1 MTTPIN
7 TLPNEQSLKRV
18 LAVTEASYG
27 AGGTPVFQ
35 MYGDLVI
42 NKKHP
47 LIRSSDEAR
56 GSFSRNRNPRR
67 GPTAIDG
74 TFGKP
79 IGFEDLDQ
87 LKRYFLKKGGGS
99 RTDDTNTVH
108 GYTSTASAND
118 NTLDSWA
125 AEHFVDG
132 IPFVATGI
140 QMNEVTISGDIDNA
154 DGNWMLSSN
163 LIVASDDL
171 KATTSVTAT
180 GGSTT
185 TLVKSAA
192 GWTVNQWAGAYA
204 AARSGTAAN
213 LQSVVKVLSNDA
225 TTLTFDSTLNAAVVS
240 TDVWELSGL
249 FTPSIADRTIH
260 YIPNEGTQL
269 FIDDAFGSIGT
280 TEWTD
285 KLISFSWTIAH
296 GFSRKRFMNNV
307 GVYAKKQGRGD
318 RIVTV
323 QLTMEFDDWYEYK
336 KWDTSVPSDR
346 AIRIQNIGPV
356 IDSGASSHYL
366 AQLDLPRA
374 QWDEVNPNNQR
385 EGNIT
390 AVYQALAYVD
400 SSAGYET
407 AVTTKTAMATLLG

>member
-1 MTTPIN
+1 MVNPIN

-27 AGGTPVFQ
+27 AGGTPAFQ
-35 MYGDLVI
+35 LYGDLVI
-42 NKKHP
+42 NKKKP
-47 LIRSSDEAR
+47 LIRTTDEYR
-56 GSFSRNRNPRR
+56 GSFSRLRNPRR
-67 GPTAIDG
+67 GPVTIDG
-74 TFGKP
+74 TFAKP
-79 IGFEDLDQ
+79 LGFEDLDQ

-108 GYTSTASAND
+108 GYTSIASAND
-118 NTLDSWA
+118 NALDTWA
-125 AEHFVDG
+125 AEHMVDG
-132 IPFVATGI
+132 MPFVATGI

-154 DGNWMLSSN
+154 NGDWMLSSN
-163 LIVASDDL
+163 LIVMSDDL
-171 KATTSVTAT
+171 KATTSLTAT

-185 TLVKSAA
+185 TFVKSAA
-192 GWTVNQWAGAYA
+192 GWTVDQFAGAYA
-204 AARSGTAAN
+204 AFRSGTANN
-213 LQSVVKVLSNDA
+213 LQSVVKILGNTA
-225 TTLTFDSTLNAAVVS
+225 TTITFDSTLNAAVVS
-240 TDVWELSGL
+240 GDVIEISGL
-249 FTPSIADRTIH
+249 FTPGVPDRTIN

-296 GFSRKRFMNNV
+296 AFGRKRFMNNV
-307 GVYAKKQGRGD
+307 GTYAKKQGRGD
-318 RIVTV
+318 RIVTL

-336 KWDTSVPSDR
+336 KWDTGIPSDR
-346 AIRIQNIGPV
+346 TIRIQNIGPA
-356 IDSGASSHYL
+356 INASPATTFL

-400 SSAGYET
+400 ATAGYET
-407 AVTTKTAMATLLG
+407 AITTKTKLATLLG